1 MHLFLSVLLPYSRI
15 HSMNRMM
22 LFNFFGWIEL
32 NVSWKWLTS
41 MRHSWMQSHFA
52 CGDHHWWHL
61 WVTISPITKKLRVEC
76 RKVFSIF
83 GCKRCLRQSS
93 RERSTWIH
101 KKRAEKIIIISYCL
115 AHRRFCVFQNWR
127 RMRSM
132 LPSIIFRMWN
142 TIKFGWQRHRLIYE
156 NRSSAAMSQY
166 VLRIYPATYYIL
178 LSKIIEIEKRK

>member
-101 KKRAEKIIIISYCL
+101 KK
-115 AHRRFCVFQNWR
+115 
-127 RMRSM
+127 
-132 LPSIIFRMWN
+132 
-142 TIKFGWQRHRLIYE
+142 GQRKL
-156 NRSSAAMSQY
+156 
-166 VLRIYPATYYIL
+166 L
-178 LSKIIEIEKRK
+178 LSLIVWLTGDSACSKIEDECDQCSHLLYFVCETQLNSGDRDTG